1 MGWQLHG
8 TKNCAMPLHMA
19 VDQPCLLLVQLME
32 FLRSKHPTMAQVLE
46 VVLGDIGTT
55 AHTCLLSNRL
65 CGCVCVCVC
74 VCAVQYCIGCRY
86 FQNAFPVPGSW
97 ILQNTVILQCCQH
110 VETGLLMCS
119 HLHQT
124 PVRHIH
130 LGLLEIK
137 MKSYV
142 AACLLTILAV
152 LTLQGPGL
160 CRSLRNDC

>member
-19 VDQPCLLLVQLME
+19 VDQPWLLLVQLME

-74 VCAVQYCIGCRY
+74 VCCAVLHRLQVLSECFPCAWLLDTAEHSDLTVLSACGDRSVDVQP
-86 FQNAFPVPGSW
+86 FASNASAPHP
-97 ILQNTVILQCCQH
+97 
-110 VETGLLMCS
+110 
-119 HLHQT
+119 
-124 PVRHIH
+124 
-130 LGLLEIK
+130 LGL
-137 MKSYV
+137 
-142 AACLLTILAV
+142 A
-152 LTLQGPGL
+152 
-160 CRSLRNDC
+160 